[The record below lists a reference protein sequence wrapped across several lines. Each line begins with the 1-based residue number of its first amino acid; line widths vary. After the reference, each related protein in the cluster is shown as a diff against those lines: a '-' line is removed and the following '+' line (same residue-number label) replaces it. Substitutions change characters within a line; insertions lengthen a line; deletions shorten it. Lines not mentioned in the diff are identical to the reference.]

1 MICIIDFDKTLFKND
16 FFKEAFVKKLIENP
30 LKLFKHFIIERKD
43 ILTLKNELLAQIT
56 IQYSSEILINP
67 TVKNWI
73 IENRNNYD
81 KMVVV
86 SASPDFFI
94 KQVLKDIDFIDEIH
108 GSTTKNLKGENK
120 LEYINNL
127 WGDNFDY
134 LGDSNSDIPIFK
146 GAKNGFKITRKG
158 LIHVKK

>member
-16 FFKEAFVKKLIENP
+16 FFKEAFVKKMIENP
-30 LKLFKHFIIERKD
+30 LQLFKHFIIEGKD
-43 ILTLKNELLAQIT
+43 ILTLKNDLLAQTI
-56 IQYSSEILINP
+56 IQYSSDILLNP
-67 TVKNWI
+67 IVKNWI
-73 IENRNNYD
+73 IENKKNYD
-81 KMVVV
+81 KVVVV

-94 KQVLKDIDFIDEIH
+94 KQVLKDFDFIDEIH
-108 GSTTKNLKGENK
+108 GSTTKNLKGMNK
-120 LEYINNL
+120 LEYIINN

-134 LGDSNSDIPIFK
+134 LGDSRSDKPIFN